1 MQLRTPSATH
11 LSVRNACGERH
22 HQGVCPTSDMASIP
36 LVPTPV
42 VMLQEG
48 QQAAVA
54 VQQPLPLLG
63 RQPVCR
69 AACAASTARLRP
81 LPL

>member
-1 MQLRTPSATH
+1 
-11 LSVRNACGERH
+11 
-22 HQGVCPTSDMASIP
+22 MASIP